1 MNPESYPM
9 TITPLVAVR
18 AQRDRQ
24 GRRFLS
30 FRATAATASE
40 SGERTV
46 RVFGEANVARMAP
59 RLRKGEPVSG
69 RVAYESFTGADGQ
82 RAQTLRLVSIAA

>member
-18 AQRDRQ
+18 AQKDRQ
-24 GRRFLS
+24 GRKYLS
-30 FRATAATASE
+30 FRATAAFGAE
-40 SGERTV
+40 VQERTV

-59 RLRKGEPVSG
+59 RLLKGEAVSG
-69 RVAYESFTGADGQ
+69 RVSYDSFTGTDGQ
-82 RAQTLRLVSIAA
+82 RAQALRLVSLAA